1 MLVGFYWPKKLSL
14 KSLGELKTLWFDKC
28 DLEFFGETDV
38 KILPEGL
45 ENLCIWESP
54 MPEQLN
60 VPELS
65 HLRKLDIYSGGRLC
79 MVPNTISRLS
89 TLEELRLPSNF
100 YIDEECAEGG
110 SLSVLD
116 EISKLPSLTSLQT
129 RSRVSKSSKL
139 ATMFSNLH
147 EFHLFVGQPPANN
160 RSMNLS
166 PVSVTKSIK
175 LFNHDLVEGYQTLF
189 QKAEEVI
196 LYETDFPGSSI
207 GIRDTKEFINLRYM
221 QIENCKAMEYL
232 ARISSPQ
239 GEIQESL
246 QRSTPFSN
254 LIKLKINCCLS
265 LEYLFC
271 NSVARCLL
279 LLQELH
285 IEDCPL
291 MEEVVRG
298 EGKSDG
304 NIINMSKLR
313 IMSLIKLPRL
323 VHFYKDKIPY
333 AQIQP
338 LFDRMVCFAYPSS
351 IIIIILIIL
360 LTLCNDFRQ
369 SQ

>member
-1 MLVGFYWPKKLSL
+1 
-14 KSLGELKTLWFDKC
+14 
-28 DLEFFGETDV
+28 
-38 KILPEGL
+38 
-45 ENLCIWESP
+45 
-54 MPEQLN
+54 
-60 VPELS
+60 
-65 HLRKLDIYSGGRLC
+65 
-79 MVPNTISRLS
+79 
-89 TLEELRLPSNF
+89 
-100 YIDEECAEGG
+100 
-110 SLSVLD
+110 
-116 EISKLPSLTSLQT
+116 
-129 RSRVSKSSKL
+129 
-139 ATMFSNLH
+139 MFSNLR
-147 EFHLFVGQPPANN
+147 EFHLFVGEPPANN

-175 LFNHDLVEGYQTLF
+175 LVNHDLVEGYQTLF

-254 LIKLKINCCLS
+254 LIKLEIKCCLS
-265 LEYLFC
+265 LKYLFC
-271 NSVARCLL
+271 DSIARCLL
-279 LLQELH
+279 LLEELH
-285 IEDCPL
+285 IRDCPL
-291 MEEVVRG
+291 MEEVVRE

-313 IMSLIKLPRL
+313 KMSLIKLPRL

-338 LFDRMVCFAYPSS
+338 LFDRMVAFPSLEMLDIS
-351 IIIIILIIL
+351 GLEDITDIWGDNHDNASSFSQLKTLKVKFCNKLKNVIPPATLRSSLTSEVDTHGSHTDLLCSLQLSDLPSLTSFWGEASGEANSHKVYLYLIAK
-360 LTLCNDFRQ
+360 
-369 SQ
+369 